1 MFKIK
6 LIKPIFWD
14 QSGFNFFSFILTPLS
29 IITFL
34 VNFLKKFV
42 KKKKLSSKTIC
53 VGNIYLGGTGKTQLV
68 IELNNILKKKYKISV
83 IKKFYEN
90 QLDEQKLLK
99 SKTNLILVKNRVNGI
114 NNIKNANSV
123 LIFDDGLQDKSIAYD
138 LSIVCFSSI
147 NGIGNG
153 KLLPAGPLREQLS
166 ELNKYNVVFIN
177 GNKNKKL
184 ESKIRL
190 INKDIK
196 IFYGKYFLK
205 NKKNF
210 SSKLNYLA
218 VCGIGTPKNFFN
230 LLSQNK
236 INIKKKII
244 FPDHFQ
250 YKLSDVR
257 NLTNIAKK
265 NKLKIVTTEKDFMK
279 LRKFKNFNIKYTN
292 VVLKINN
299 LNKLEKMFKNYL

>member
-1 MFKIK
+1 M
-6 LIKPIFWD
+6 
-14 QSGFNFFSFILTPLS
+14 
-29 IITFL
+29 
-34 VNFLKKFV
+34 
-42 KKKKLSSKTIC
+42 
-53 VGNIYLGGTGKTQLV
+53 
-68 IELNNILKKKYKISV
+68 
-83 IKKFYEN
+83 
-90 QLDEQKLLK
+90 
-99 SKTNLILVKNRVNGI
+99 ILVKNRVNGI

-210 SSKLNYLA
+210 ISKLNYLA

-236 INIKKKII
+236 VNIKKII

-279 LRKFKNFNIKYTN
+279 LRKFKNFNIKYTR

-299 LNKLEKMFKNYL
+299 LNKLKKTLKNYL

>member
-6 LIKPIFWD
+6 LIKPIFWN

-34 VNFLKKFV
+34 VNFLKTFI
-42 KKKKLSSKTIC
+42 KKKKFSSKTIC

-68 IELNNILKKKYKISV
+68 IELNNILKKNYKVSV
-83 IKKFYEN
+83 IKKLYEN

-99 SKTNLILVKNRVNGI
+99 NKTNLILVKNRANEI
-114 NNIKNANSV
+114 NDIKNIKSV
-123 LIFDDGLQDKSIAYD
+123 LIFDDGLQDKSISYD

-166 ELNKYNVVFIN
+166 QLNKYDIVFIN

-190 INKDIK
+190 NNKDIK

-205 NKKNF
+205 NKKQF
-210 SSKLNYLA
+210 SSKSNYLA
-218 VCGIGTPKNFFN
+218 VCGIGTPENFFD
-230 LLSQNK
+230 LLRQNK

-250 YKLSDVR
+250 YRLSDVK
-257 NLTNIAKK
+257 NLKSIAKK
-265 NKLKIVTTEKDFMK
+265 NKLKIITTEKDFMK
-279 LRKFKNFNIKYTN
+279 FKKFKNFDIEYTS
-292 VVLKINN
+292 VILKINN
-299 LNKLEKMFKNYL
+299 LNKLKNMLKIYL

>member
-14 QSGFNFFSFILTPLS
+14 QTGFNFFSFILTPLS

-34 VNFLKKFV
+34 VNFLKKIV

-166 ELNKYNVVFIN
+166 ELNKYYVVFIN

-184 ESKIRL
+184 DSKIRL

-257 NLTNIAKK
+257 NLTNIAKT

-279 LRKFKNFNIKYTN
+279 LRKFKNFNIKYTR

-299 LNKLEKMFKNYL
+299 LNKLKKTLKNYL

>member
-14 QSGFNFFSFILTPLS
+14 QTGFNFFSFILTPLS

-34 VNFLKKFV
+34 VNFLKKIV

-257 NLTNIAKK
+257 NLTNIAKT
-265 NKLKIVTTEKDFMK
+265 NKLKIVTTEKDFMI
-279 LRKFKNFNIKYTN
+279 LRKFKNFNIKYT
-292 VVLKINN
+292 
-299 LNKLEKMFKNYL
+299 